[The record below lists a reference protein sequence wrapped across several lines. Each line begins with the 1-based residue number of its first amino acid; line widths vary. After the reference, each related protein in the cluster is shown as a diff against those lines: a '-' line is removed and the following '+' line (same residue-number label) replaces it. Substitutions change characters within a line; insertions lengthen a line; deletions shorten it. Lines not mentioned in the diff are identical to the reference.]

1 MSGRTNDSI
10 SIGGRSSYSL
20 LQYIIKSMVMV
31 PVVQAAQ
38 KASREIS
45 RSNKFI
51 WYNISNSWE

>member
-10 SIGGRSSYSL
+10 SIGGRSSHSL

-38 KASREIS
+38 KASRETS
-45 RSNKFI
+45 RSNKFM
-51 WYNISNSWE
+51 